1 MNGVG
6 IIRHNKLAAW
16 SGGKTLDSSIRLPE
30 AIFSRFPVR
39 SSSKF
44 RVCRYEGVYTGVLYL
59 GLSRGA
65 IIRMRRSRAWPNR
78 SLSSVSSTASP
89 CSFFRSSSGRFRHF
103 FPFFRLLLVLRRR
116 FFRYTII
123 YFRDKRRLRKTR
135 GIATANLSF

>member
-1 MNGVG
+1 MG

-16 SGGKTLDSSIRLPE
+16 PGGKTLDSSIRLPE

-44 RVCRYEGVYTGVLYL
+44 RVCRYEGVYTGVLYS

-65 IIRMRRSRAWPNR
+65 IIRMRRSRAWPNE
-78 SLSSVSSTASP
+78 A
-89 CSFFRSSSGRFRHF
+89 FRVCPPRCLLVLSSGRRVDDFGIF
-103 FPFFRLLLVLRRR
+103 FSFFIFFSLPRRR

-123 YFRDKRRLRKTR
+123 YFRDKRRLRRT
-135 GIATANLSF
+135 AMANLFF